1 MVEQDKKEK
10 IAVITGYQKGF
21 GSLKR
26 ENVDFFEELDIFELS
41 DRYRFLFDI
50 SVSGRLIILSF
61 DERDK
66 KKGAERGIIYC
77 DCGDSIVLVT
87 ELISIFSEEQLL
99 KSDSSDIMMS
109 LSGQS
114 KFVSNVFSYDEAW
127 DKGKAWLQQCMR
139 PGCDGVVVNISGE
152 VSPEMVFRFV
162 DEIIEV
168 ADCKDMLYSAS
179 YMYQDGMVRISAWI
193 KGGWYDYL

>member
-10 IAVITGYQKGF
+10 IAVITGYQRGF
-21 GSLKR
+21 ESLRR
-26 ENVDFFEELDIFELS
+26 ENVDIYEELSIIELS

-61 DERDK
+61 DEKDK
-66 KKGAERGIIYC
+66 NRGVERGIIYC
-77 DCGDSIVLVT
+77 DCGDTVVLVT

-139 PGCDGVVVNISGE
+139 PGCDGIVVNISGE